1 MMKTTTVILLLLL
14 TSSITSFSQ
23 TSDFFAGKWEVT
35 VLNSPKGDVIFL
47 TELIRKDGKLT
58 GELVEKADPASS
70 SRKIV
75 RVEESPEKLVV
86 YFESSQG
93 GESILDLTKVD
104 QDHLKGTMHDF
115 EATAKRL
122 K

>member
-1 MMKTTTVILLLLL
+1 MRITSVILFAVLISCL
-14 TSSITSFSQ
+14 TCFSQ
-23 TSDFFAGKWEVT
+23 TPDFFAGKWEIT
-35 VLNSPKGDVIFL
+35 VLNSPKGDVTFL
-47 TELIRKDGKLT
+47 TELIREDGKLT
-58 GELVEKADPASS
+58 GELVEKADPSGS

-75 RVEESPEKLVV
+75 RVEESPEKLVI

-93 GESILDLTKVD
+93 GETIMNLAKVD
-104 QDHLKGTMHDF
+104 QDNLKGTVYDF

>member
-1 MMKTTTVILLLLL
+1 MKTTL
-14 TSSITSFSQ
+14 SSFFQ
-23 TSDFFAGKWEVT
+23 TSDLFAGKWET
-35 VLNSPKGDVIFL
+35 KMLNSPKGDVTFL

-75 RVEESPEKLVV
+75 RVEESPEKLAV
-86 YFESSQG
+86 YFESSRG
-93 GESILDLTKVD
+93 IESSPDLTKVD

-115 EATAKRL
+115 EATAKD
-122 K
+122 

>member
-1 MMKTTTVILLLLL
+1 MRIASVIFFLFL
-14 TSSITSFSQ
+14 SSGITCFSQ
-23 TSDFFAGKWEVT
+23 TSDFFAGKWEIT
-35 VLNSPKGDVIFL
+35 VLNSPKGDVTFL
-47 TELIRKDGKLT
+47 TELTRKDGKLT
-58 GELVEKADPASS
+58 GELIEKSDPASS
-70 SRKIV
+70 SRKIL

-93 GESILDLTKVD
+93 GETILNLSKVD
-104 QDHLKGTMHDF
+104 QDNLKGTVHDF

>member
-1 MMKTTTVILLLLL
+1 MRITTIAFFFLLS
-14 TSSITSFSQ
+14 SSITCFSQ
-23 TSDFFAGKWEVT
+23 TSDFFAGKWEIT
-35 VLNSPKGDVIFL
+35 VFNSPKGDVTFL

-58 GELVEKADPASS
+58 GELVEKADPANS
-70 SRKIV
+70 SRKIL
-75 RVEESPEKLVV
+75 RVEESHEKLVV

-93 GESILDLTKVD
+93 GETILDLAKVD
-104 QDHLKGTMHDF
+104 QDNLKGTVHDF

>member
-1 MMKTTTVILLLLL
+1 MMKTKTIILLSLL
-14 TSSITSFSQ
+14 TCMLTSFSQ
-23 TSDFFAGKWEVT
+23 ISDFFAGKWEVT
-35 VLNSPKGDVIFL
+35 VLNSPKGDVTFL

-58 GELVEKADPASS
+58 GELIEKSDPAGS
-70 SRKIV
+70 SRKIL

-93 GESILDLTKVD
+93 GETIMALAKVD
-104 QDHLKGTMHDF
+104 QDHLKGTVHDF

>member
-1 MMKTTTVILLLLL
+1 MKTRTVILLLLL

-35 VLNSPKGDVIFL
+35 VLNSPKGDVTFL

>member
-1 MMKTTTVILLLLL
+1 MRILSVIFLLLLS
-14 TSSITSFSQ
+14 SSITCFSQ

-35 VLNSPKGDVIFL
+35 VLNSPKGDVTFL

-58 GELVEKADPASS
+58 GELIEKSDPASS
-70 SRKIV
+70 SRKIL

-93 GESILDLTKVD
+93 GETILNLAKVD
-104 QDHLKGTMHDF
+104 QDNLKGTVHDF

>member
-1 MMKTTTVILLLLL
+1 MRIASIIFFLLL
-14 TSSITSFSQ
+14 SAGITCFSQ
-23 TSDFFAGKWEVT
+23 TADFFAGKWEVT
-35 VLNSPKGDVIFL
+35 VLNSPKGDVMFL

-58 GELVEKADPASS
+58 GELIEKSDPSSS
-70 SRKIV
+70 SRKIL
-75 RVEESPEKLVV
+75 RVEESAEKLVV

-93 GESILDLTKVD
+93 GETILDLTKVD
-104 QDHLKGTMHDF
+104 QDHLKGTVHDF

>member
-1 MMKTTTVILLLLL
+1 MRIVSVIFFLLL
-14 TSSITSFSQ
+14 SSGITCFSQ
-23 TSDFFAGKWEVT
+23 TADFFAGKWEVT
-35 VLNSPKGDVIFL
+35 VLNSPKGDITFL

-58 GELVEKADPASS
+58 GELVEKADPAAS

-104 QDHLKGTMHDF
+104 PDHLKGTMHDF
-115 EATAKRL
+115 EAAATRL

>member
-1 MMKTTTVILLLLL
+1 MKITAVIFVLLL
-14 TSSITSFSQ
+14 TFSITSFSQ
-23 TSDFFAGKWEVT
+23 TTDFFAGKWEVT
-35 VLNSPKGDVIFL
+35 VLNSPKGDVSFL

-58 GELVEKADPASS
+58 GELVEKGTPASD
-70 SRKIV
+70 SRKIL
-75 RVEESPEKLVV
+75 RVEESPENLVV

-93 GESILDLTKVD
+93 GESILDLKKVD
-104 QDHLKGTMHDF
+104 QDNLKGTMHDF

>member
-1 MMKTTTVILLLLL
+1 MMKTKTIILLSLLACML
-14 TSSITSFSQ
+14 TSFSQ
-23 TSDFFAGKWEVT
+23 ISDFFAGKWEVT
-35 VLNSPKGDVIFL
+35 VLNSPKGDVTLL

-58 GELVEKADPASS
+58 GELIEKSDPAGS
-70 SRKIV
+70 SRKIL

-93 GESILDLTKVD
+93 GETIMALAKVD
-104 QDHLKGTMHDF
+104 QDHLKGTVHDF

>member
-1 MMKTTTVILLLLL
+1 MRIAGVIFSLLLI
-14 TSSITSFSQ
+14 SSVTGFSQ
-23 TSDFFAGKWEVT
+23 TPDFFAGKWEVT
-35 VLNSPKGDVIFL
+35 VLNSPKGDVTFL
-47 TELIRKDGKLT
+47 TQLIRKDGKLT
-58 GELVEKADPASS
+58 GELIEKADPASG
-70 SRKIV
+70 SRKIL

-93 GESILDLTKVD
+93 GETILNLAKVD
-104 QDHLKGTMHDF
+104 QDNLKGTVHDF

>member
-1 MMKTTTVILLLLL
+1 MMKTKTIILLSLL
-14 TSSITSFSQ
+14 TCMLTSFSQ

-35 VLNSPKGDVIFL
+35 VLNSPKGDVTFL

-58 GELVEKADPASS
+58 GELIEKSDPAGS
-70 SRKIV
+70 SRKIL

-93 GESILDLTKVD
+93 GESILALAKVD
-104 QDHLKGTMHDF
+104 QDHLKGTVHDF

>member
-1 MMKTTTVILLLLL
+1 MRIASVIFFLLLG
-14 TSSITSFSQ
+14 SSITCFSQ
-23 TSDFFAGKWEVT
+23 TSDFYAGKWEIT
-35 VLNSPKGDVIFL
+35 VLNSPKGDVTFL
-47 TELIRKDGKLT
+47 TELIRNDGKLT
-58 GELVEKADPASS
+58 GELIEKSDSS
-70 SRKIV
+70 STSRKIL

-93 GESILDLTKVD
+93 GETILSLAKVD
-104 QDHLKGTMHDF
+104 QDNLKGTVHDF

>member
-1 MMKTTTVILLLLL
+1 MRIASVIFSILL
-14 TSSITSFSQ
+14 SSGIACFSQ
-23 TSDFFAGKWEVT
+23 TSDFFEGKWEIT
-35 VLNSPKGDVIFL
+35 VLNSPKGNVTFL

-58 GELVEKADPASS
+58 GELLEKSDPSS
-70 SRKIV
+70 TSRKIV

-93 GESILDLTKVD
+93 GETIMNLAKVD
-104 QDHLKGTMHDF
+104 QDNLKGTVHDF

>member
-1 MMKTTTVILLLLL
+1 MKTKTIILLSLL
-14 TSSITSFSQ
+14 TCMLTSFSQ

-35 VLNSPKGDVIFL
+35 VLNSPKGDVTFL

-58 GELVEKADPASS
+58 GELIEKSDPAGS
-70 SRKIV
+70 SRKIL

-93 GESILDLTKVD
+93 GETIMALAKVD
-104 QDHLKGTMHDF
+104 QDHLKGTVHDF

>member
-1 MMKTTTVILLLLL
+1 MMKTKTIILLSLL
-14 TSSITSFSQ
+14 TCMLTSFSQ

-35 VLNSPKGDVIFL
+35 VLNSPKGDVTFL

-58 GELVEKADPASS
+58 GELIEKSDPAGS
-70 SRKIV
+70 SRKIL

-93 GESILDLTKVD
+93 GETIMALAKVD
-104 QDHLKGTMHDF
+104 QDHLKGTVHDF

>member
-1 MMKTTTVILLLLL
+1 MRILSVIFLLLLS
-14 TSSITSFSQ
+14 SSITCFSQ

-35 VLNSPKGDVIFL
+35 VLNSPKGDVTFL

-58 GELVEKADPASS
+58 GELIDKSDPSSS
-70 SRKIV
+70 SRKIL
-75 RVEESPEKLVV
+75 RVEESSEKLVI

-93 GESILDLTKVD
+93 GETILDLAKVD
-104 QDHLKGTMHDF
+104 QDNLKGSVHDF

>member
-1 MMKTTTVILLLLL
+1 MKIVSVVFFLLLG
-14 TSSITSFSQ
+14 SGITYFSQ
-23 TSDFFAGKWEVT
+23 TSDFYAGKWEVT
-35 VLNSPKGDVIFL
+35 VLNSPKGDVTFL
-47 TELIRKDGKLT
+47 TELIRKEGKMT
-58 GELVEKADPASS
+58 GELIEKGASAGS
-70 SRKIV
+70 SRKIL

-93 GESILDLTKVD
+93 GETILNLAKVD
-104 QDHLKGTMHDF
+104 QDNLKGTMHDF